1 MADRVTFLNTSRIN
15 PRRTLP
21 PHAGE
26 RYSGLMSF
34 HIMKGNP
41 MRTWLPLVAALLAGL
56 ATLPAQ
62 AENVYRWV
70 DDDGVTHFTAH
81 PPKNRQSDQLR
92 TQTGHSEPVD
102 YSKQYPAEEA
112 QNQERANSQNQG
124 PSQAELD
131 DACQRA
137 RENLRTL
144 EQGGR
149 IAEEAEDGSRRYLS
163 EEEKAERAERARQ
176 TVEETC

>member
-1 MADRVTFLNTSRIN
+1 
-15 PRRTLP
+15 
-21 PHAGE
+21 
-26 RYSGLMSF
+26 
-34 HIMKGNP
+34 MK
-41 MRTWLPLVAALLAGL
+41 TWLPLVAALLAGL
-56 ATLPAQ
+56 TTLPTQ

-70 DDDGVTHFTAH
+70 DDEGVTHFTAH
-81 PPKNRQSDQLR
+81 PPKNRRAEQLR

-102 YSKQYPAEEA
+102 YSKQYPDSEEPR
-112 QNQERANSQNQG
+112 QEQTNGQNQG

-137 RENLRTL
+137 RANLRTL

-163 EEEKAERAERARQ
+163 EEDKAERAERARQ
-176 TVEETC
+176 TIEETC